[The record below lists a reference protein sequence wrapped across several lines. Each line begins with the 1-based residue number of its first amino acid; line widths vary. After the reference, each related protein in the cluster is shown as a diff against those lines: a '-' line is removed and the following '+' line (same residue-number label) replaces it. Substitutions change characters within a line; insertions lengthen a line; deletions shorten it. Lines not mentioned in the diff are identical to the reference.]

1 MGASLKPRPPGADA
15 LQKEKMRKL
24 DIQSG
29 IFLLLASV
37 AICLG
42 SLQHEV
48 GSLTEPGSGF
58 FPLITGLALG
68 VLSLFVLIE
77 GWKMDQDSVGFW
89 APAAN
94 RKGIFLTIF
103 FILVFSFL
111 LERAGFLITTTLF
124 FFLVSRFV
132 SHHRSSTALFF
143 GLAASISTYVVFN
156 YLLRAPLPGGI
167 MERMF

>member
-1 MGASLKPRPPGADA
+1 
-15 LQKEKMRKL
+15 MRKL

-37 AICLG
+37 AICVG

-58 FPLITGLALG
+58 FPLVTGLVLG
-68 VLSLFVLIE
+68 VLAILILIE
-77 GWKMDQDSVGFW
+77 GWKKEQDSAAFW
-89 APAAN
+89 SPAAN
-94 RKGIFLTIF
+94 KMGIFLTIV

-111 LERAGFLITTTLF
+111 LEWAGFLITTTLF
-124 FFLVSRFV
+124 FLLVSRFV
-132 SHHRSSTALFF
+132 SHHRWSTALFF

-167 MERMF
+167 VERIF